1 MQLTGSQ
8 NTDPPTPRKP
18 SCGHALDNDPADAI
32 PWLRVFVEGVVIVG
46 SILLALAAD
55 AWLAERQDRGRERDV
70 LERLEAE
77 FVQVDSV
84 LIEWRAYHSSV
95 AEGCE
100 VLLAHIGP
108 GGSAILGQDSI
119 GALLWTIT
127 LASTVDPPRAALASL
142 ESSGRLGALR
152 NQELVTALAS
162 WLALLDDLQGDEELV
177 ARRLEE
183 NLYPYLNSH
192 VALRTVS
199 SFDKGHLAGEPSS
212 FPNGL
217 MEVLASREF
226 ENLLDLR
233 RTDARIIM
241 DDYDAV
247 RASLARV
254 RSLIEQEVTS

>member
-1 MQLTGSQ
+1 M
-8 NTDPPTPRKP
+8 
-18 SCGHALDNDPADAI
+18 
-32 PWLRVFVEGVVIVG
+32 
-46 SILLALAAD
+46 
-55 AWLAERQDRGRERDV
+55 
-70 LERLEAE
+70 
-77 FVQVDSV
+77 
-84 LIEWRAYHSSV
+84 
-95 AEGCE
+95 
-100 VLLAHIGP
+100 
-108 GGSAILGQDSI
+108 
-119 GALLWTIT
+119 
-127 LASTVDPPRAALASL
+127 ASTVDPPRAALASL

-233 RTDARIIM
+233 RTDSRIIM

-254 RSLIEQEVTS
+254 RSLIEQEAGLDIGLTGNVSLVLDGFYNLGVKKIDDSGIDDDTKNRAFSILAGLSFSVSG